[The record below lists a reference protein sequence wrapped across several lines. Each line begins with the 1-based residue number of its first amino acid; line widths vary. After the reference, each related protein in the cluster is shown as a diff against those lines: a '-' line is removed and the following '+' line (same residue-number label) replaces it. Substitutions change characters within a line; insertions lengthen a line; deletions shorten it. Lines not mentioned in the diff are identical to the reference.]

1 MSTQSEL
8 YRKPFKPGYL
18 GSYNWPSMV
27 LGCTLF
33 LLTNCAATEYIA
45 MRFEYQPALG
55 DPLFQ
60 VGHTFVYPPFAW
72 FMWGLHNI
80 TSHDPAVRRPLGE
93 GIVILF
99 CGCAISIFLYFGAN
113 SLRSRRLSSNAEHLH
128 GSARWATEN
137 DIRETGL
144 LGASEGVY
152 VGGWKPKHGS
162 HLHYLRHDGPEHV
175 LAFAPTRSG
184 KGVSLVIPTLLAWNE
199 SAVIYDIKG
208 ENWAK
213 TAGFRAKQG
222 HICFRFCPVEQ
233 TYGSRFNPLA
243 EVRLFTDRDVS
254 DAQNIAEILGRTHG
268 AHTPSDP
275 HWQDTGVSI
284 ICGMILHVCY
294 EAKTKNRIASLAD
307 LTNAFSRSTDFRD
320 TLTEMAEFCHD
331 PEGDAGWPAGTH
343 PVVRQKAIECLT
355 KEERELAGVL
365 STITTALQVY
375 CDPLIVRNTTA
386 SDFSIQDLV
395 NHERPVS
402 LYLVVPNSDRE
413 RLTPL
418 MRLIFTVI
426 IHRLT
431 ESMEFTKGTH
441 KPNLHKL
448 LFLIDEFP
456 SLSHMGVFAH
466 ALSYM
471 AGYGLKAYLITQDIR
486 QIVDAYGPNE
496 SIVSNCHVRVAFT
509 PNQYETAELLSKM
522 TGTQT
527 IQKAT
532 YNFSGKRNAPVMNHI
547 NASVENVERPLM
559 TPDEVS
565 RLRPAKKSGKGDAE
579 RIIAPGHMLI
589 FVSGQ
594 HPILGTQMLYFLDPR
609 LKTWSEIPPPA
620 KLVSIQ
626 GGQIVP
632 LVETMKVNRSTKKS
646 GRQPENTELM
656 EPMERVFIDSYQEQH
671 EVYDHAA

>member
-1 MSTQSEL
+1 MNTQAEL
-8 YRKPFKPGYL
+8 YRKPLKPGYL
-18 GSYNWPSMV
+18 GSYNWPAIA
-27 LGCTLF
+27 LGGTLF
-33 LLTNCAATEYIA
+33 LLTNWAATQYIA
-45 MRFEYQPALG
+45 MRFEYQPELG
-55 DPLFQ
+55 APLFRA
-60 VGHTFVYPPFAW
+60 GHTYVYPPFAW
-72 FMWGLHNI
+72 FMWGVHNI
-80 TSHDPAVRRPLGE
+80 TSHDPGVRRPLGE

-99 CGCAISIFLYFGAN
+99 VGCAVSIFLYFGAN

-128 GSARWATEN
+128 GSARWATEK

-144 LGASEGVY
+144 LNATEGVY
-152 VGGWKPKHGS
+152 VGGWKTRHGS
-162 HLHYLRHDGPEHV
+162 HLRYLRHDGPEHV
-175 LAFAPTRSG
+175 LVFAPTRSG
-184 KGVSLVIPTLLAWNE
+184 KGVSLVIPTLLGWNE

-213 TAGFRAKQG
+213 TSGFRAKQG
-222 HICFRFCPVEQ
+222 HICFRFCPVEHS
-233 TYGSRFNPLA
+233 YGSRFNPLA

-294 EAKTKNRIASLAD
+294 EAKTKNRTACLSD
-307 LTNAFSRSTDFRD
+307 LTNAFSRSTDFRE
-320 TLTEMAEFCHD
+320 TLTEMAEFRHD
-331 PEGDAGWPAGTH
+331 PKGGVGWLGGTH

-375 CDPLIVRNTTA
+375 CDPLIVRNTVA
-386 SDFSIQDLV
+386 SDFAINDLV
-395 NHERPVS
+395 NHERPIS
-402 LYLVVPNSDRE
+402 LYLVVPNSDRD

-431 ESMEFTKGTH
+431 ETMEFTKGAQ

-471 AGYGLKAYLITQDIR
+471 AGYGLKTYLITQDIR

-532 YNFSGKRNAPVMNHI
+532 YNFSGKRTAPVMNHI

-565 RLRPAKKSGKGDAE
+565 RLKPARKSGNGAAE
-579 RIIAPGHMLI
+579 RIVAPGHMLI

-609 LKTWSEIPPPA
+609 FRSWSEIPPPPS
-620 KLVSIQ
+620 LVSIQ
-626 GGQIVP
+626 GGKIVP
-632 LVETMKVNRSTKKS
+632 LVETLKVKRSTNQP
-646 GRQPENTELM
+646 GEQPERTERLA
-656 EPMERVFIDSYQEQH
+656 ELETVFIENYREKQ
-671 EVYDHAA
+671 EVYDYVG

>member
-1 MSTQSEL
+1 MSTQPEL
-8 YRKPFKPGYL
+8 YRKPVKPGYL
-18 GSYNWPSMV
+18 GSYNWPAMV

-33 LLTNCAATEYIA
+33 LLTNWAATQYIA

-55 DPLFQ
+55 TPQFA
-60 VGHTFVYPPFAW
+60 VGHTYVYPPFAW
-72 FMWGLHNI
+72 FTWGLHNI
-80 TSHDPAVRRPLGE
+80 TSHDSGVRRPLAE

-99 CGCAISIFLYFGAN
+99 GGCAVSVFLYFAAN

-128 GSARWATEN
+128 GSARWATEK

-144 LGASEGVY
+144 LNASEGVY
-152 VGGWKPKHGS
+152 VGGWKPRHGS
-162 HLHYLRHDGPEHV
+162 HLQYLRHDGPEHV
-175 LAFAPTRSG
+175 LVFAPTRSG

-208 ENWAK
+208 ELWAK
-213 TAGFRAKQG
+213 TSGFRAKQG
-222 HICFRFCPVEQ
+222 HICLRFCPVEQ
-233 TYGSRFNPLA
+233 FYGSRFNPLA

-284 ICGMILHVCY
+284 ICGMILHVSY
-294 EAKTKNRIASLAD
+294 EAKTKNRTACLSD
-307 LTNAFSRSTDFRD
+307 LTNAFSRSTDFRE

-331 PEGDAGWPAGTH
+331 PKGDVGWPGGTH

-375 CDPLIVRNTTA
+375 CDPLIVRNTAA
-386 SDFSIQDLV
+386 SDFAINDLV
-395 NHERPVS
+395 NHQHPVS
-402 LYLVVPNSDRE
+402 LYLVVPNSDRD

-418 MRLIFTVI
+418 MRLIFTII

-431 ESMEFTKGTH
+431 ETMEFTKGAQ

-532 YNFSGKRNAPVMNHI
+532 YNFSGKRTAPVMNHI

-565 RLRPAKKSGKGDAE
+565 RLKPARKSGNGAAE
-579 RIIAPGHMLI
+579 RIVAPGHMLI

-609 LKTWSEIPPPA
+609 FKTWSEIPPPPN
-620 KLVSIQ
+620 LVSIQ
-626 GGQIVP
+626 GGQVVP
-632 LVETMKVNRSTKKS
+632 LVETLKVKRSAKEP
-646 GRQPENTELM
+646 GGPPEATELT
-656 EPMERVFIDSYQEQH
+656 ETERMFIEGYREKQ
-671 EVYDHAA
+671 EVYDYVG